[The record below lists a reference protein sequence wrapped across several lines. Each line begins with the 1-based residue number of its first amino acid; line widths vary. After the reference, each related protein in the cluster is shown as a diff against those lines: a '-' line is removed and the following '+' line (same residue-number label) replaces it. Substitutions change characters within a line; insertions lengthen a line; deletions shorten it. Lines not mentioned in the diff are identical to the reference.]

1 MSVSYQYGLVS
12 NLFKSRQ
19 NLLQQLA
26 TIGYDVSEYNN
37 FTFSEIN
44 VLHQKNQQDM
54 LLTHPVQKSKL
65 YVNYYVEKAL
75 RANNIQDMVED
86 LFHIEQVLTPND
98 TLLIVSKDQP
108 NDTLIQYLIQLYAE
122 QNILV
127 CVIPLPNLQF
137 VLLDHALVPPHKKLT
152 LEEKAELTKRYAQ
165 ESLPK
170 ISRFDPV
177 AVMIGLRPGEVC
189 EITRPSPTA
198 MEGKYYRSCIN
209 K

>member
-1 MSVSYQYGLVS
+1 MSVSYQYGLIA
-12 NLFKSRQ
+12 NLFKARQ
-19 NLLQQLA
+19 NLLKQLSSQ
-26 TIGYDVSEYNN
+26 GYDISEYNN

-54 LLTHPVQKSKL
+54 ILSHSVDGTKL

-108 NDTLIQYLIQLYAE
+108 NDTLINSLIQLYAD

-127 CVIPLPNLQF
+127 CVIPMPNLQF
-137 VLLDHALVPPHKKLT
+137 VLLDHTLVPKHKKLS
-152 LEEKAELTKRYAQ
+152 LEEKEELTKRYAQ
-165 ESLPK
+165 DSLPK

-189 EITRPSPTA
+189 EITRASPTA